1 MERSDCMEK
10 MVAAGIVAEYNPFHN
25 GHAYQI
31 ETTRAAGA
39 THIVAVLSGNFV
51 QRGGP
56 ACAPKSVRAYAAI
69 ACGADLVLELPLPYA
84 MATAERFAA
93 GAVGLLG
100 ALGCVDVISFGSECG
115 DLALLAKAAEAICSP
130 YCSDYTKNLLESGVT
145 YARARQKAVEQLYG
159 QQIAEVLSS
168 PNNTLAVEYLRQIA
182 LQKLRIAPFTVT
194 RGGARHD
201 SGKADGK
208 TASAA
213 LLRNLLDLEGIESIA
228 PYVPAPALQ
237 IYRAAAAAGRM
248 PFDSHSLNTAVLAH
262 LRMMEKDAFSRLPDI
277 SSEGLDNRL
286 HDAVRSSVSLDD
298 LLARTKTKRYTL
310 ARIRRLVW
318 HAFLGTD
325 AALMRLPPPYIRV
338 LAFNRRGMELLSA
351 ADQTASLPISQSLA
365 KLEAH
370 DDVCAR
376 FAQLEARAAD
386 LYALGLPGVLPCGSD
401 YTQKISVHG

>member
-1 MERSDCMEK
+1 MEK
-10 MVAAGIVAEYNPFHN
+10 MVVAGIVAEYNPFHN

-31 ETTRAAGA
+31 EATRAAGA
-39 THIVAVLSGNFV
+39 THIVVVLSGNFI

-56 ACAPKSVRAYAAI
+56 ACAPKSVRANAAV
-69 ACGADLVLELPLPYA
+69 ACGADLVLELPLPHA

-93 GAVGLLG
+93 GAVGVLG
-100 ALGCVDVISFGSECG
+100 ALGCVDVICFGSECG
-115 DLALLAKAAEAICSP
+115 DLALLSKAAEAVCSP
-130 YCSDYTKNLLESGVT
+130 YCDDYTKNLLESGVT

-159 QQIAEVLSS
+159 QQVAEVLSS

-182 LQKLRIAPFTVT
+182 LQRLRIAPFTVT

-201 SGKADGK
+201 SGEPDGK

-213 LLRNLLDLEGIESIA
+213 LLRNLLDLEAIESIA
-228 PYVPAPALQ
+228 PYVPTAALQ
-237 IYRAAAAAGRM
+237 IYQTAAAAGRM

-262 LRMMEKDAFSRLPDI
+262 LRMMEKEAFSLLPDV
-277 SSEGLDNRL
+277 SGEGLGNRL
-286 HDAVRSSVSLDD
+286 YESVRAAVSLDD
-298 LLARTKTKRYTL
+298 LLARVKTKRYTL

-351 ADQTASLPISQSLA
+351 ADKTARLPISHSLA

-370 DDVCAR
+370 NETCAR
-376 FAQLEARAAD
+376 FARLEARAAD

-401 YTQKISVHG
+401 YTQKIAVHG

>member
-1 MERSDCMEK
+1 
-10 MVAAGIVAEYNPFHN
+10 
-25 GHAYQI
+25 
-31 ETTRAAGA
+31 
-39 THIVAVLSGNFV
+39 
-51 QRGGP
+51 
-56 ACAPKSVRAYAAI
+56 
-69 ACGADLVLELPLPYA
+69 
-84 MATAERFAA
+84 
-93 GAVGLLG
+93 
-100 ALGCVDVISFGSECG
+100 
-115 DLALLAKAAEAICSP
+115 
-130 YCSDYTKNLLESGVT
+130 
-145 YARARQKAVEQLYG
+145 
-159 QQIAEVLSS
+159 
-168 PNNTLAVEYLRQIA
+168 
-182 LQKLRIAPFTVT
+182 
-194 RGGARHD
+194 
-201 SGKADGK
+201 
-208 TASAA
+208 
-213 LLRNLLDLEGIESIA
+213 
-228 PYVPAPALQ
+228 
-237 IYRAAAAAGRM
+237 M

-262 LRMMEKDAFSRLPDI
+262 LRMMEQDAFSRLPDI

-351 ADQTASLPISQSLA
+351 ADQTASLPISHSLA